1 MDKKKQS
8 LASRLGTYAV
18 GLSVLVVA
26 IVVVLNLAVAQLPDS
41 VLQFDISDNR
51 LYSLTD
57 TSKDFLAT
65 LDKDVRL
72 VVLADPE
79 NIDGRITRF
88 LSNYDAESDR
98 VSLEYI
104 DPVLYPSA
112 LETYEAAENDIVV
125 LCEETD
131 KQSTVAISEMIEIDL
146 NYFYQYGQ
154 IYETSFDGEGLI
166 TSAVDLVTSET
177 VYTLYTLTGH
187 GESELPAVVTDAIA
201 KQNLGLN
208 SVSLLMEGSI
218 PDDCSLIISYMP
230 TMDFDT
236 QEREMLEEYI
246 AGGGKVM
253 ILCDRT
259 DLENVNALLASYGL
273 SYVDGYIADPNRYYQ
288 TNMYNIFPMLATG
301 HKIIEPLPADSL
313 ALVANSRGLQTL
325 DDRRD
330 SLNVQYFMYTSEN
343 AFAVLENGEMTE
355 GRYLLAATSTESD
368 ENGGGRLTVIACPT
382 LIDEYLLTNFS
393 NLVNLNIFMNAIT
406 DNFEDISTISVPAK
420 SLETVYNT
428 IASAPMLSVLFIAVI
443 PLACLVFGLV
453 FWLKRRK
460 L

>member
-8 LASRLGTYAV
+8 LSSRLGTYAV

-26 IVVVLNLAVAQLPDS
+26 IVVVLNLAVAQLPES
-41 VLQFDISDNR
+41 AREFDISDNR

-65 LDKDVRL
+65 LDLDVRL
-72 VVLADPE
+72 VVLASPD

-88 LSNYDAESDR
+88 LSNYDAASDR

-112 LETYEAAENDIVV
+112 LETYEAEENDIVV

-131 KQSTVAISEMIEIDL
+131 KQSIVRISEMIEIDL

-177 VYTLYTLTGH
+177 LYTLYTLTGH

-201 KQNLGLN
+201 KQNLALN
-208 SVSLLMEGSI
+208 SVSLLMEGAV

-230 TMDFDT
+230 IMDFDT
-236 QEREMLEEYI
+236 QEREMLEDYI

-253 ILCDRT
+253 ILCDQT
-259 DLENVNALLASYGL
+259 DLENVNALLAEYGL
-273 SYVDGYIADPNRYYQ
+273 AYVDGYIADPSRYYQ
-288 TNMYNIFPMLATG
+288 NNLYTIFPMLATG
-301 HKIIEPLPADSL
+301 HPIIETLPADSL
-313 ALVANSRGLQTL
+313 ALVANSRGLRSL

-330 SLNVQYFMYTSEN
+330 SLTVQYFMYTSDN
-343 AFAVLENGEMTE
+343 ALAVLEDGGMTE
-355 GRYLLAATSTESD
+355 DRYLLAATSTESD
-368 ENGGGRLTVIACPT
+368 ENGGGCLTVIACPT
-382 LIDEYLLTNFS
+382 LIDEYLLTNFAT
-393 NLVNLNIFMNAIT
+393 VNLNIFMNAVT
-406 DNFEDISTISVPAK
+406 NNFEDISTISVPAK

-428 IASAPMLSVLFIAVI
+428 IPSASTWSIVFIAVI
-443 PLACLVFGLV
+443 PLVCLVFGLA